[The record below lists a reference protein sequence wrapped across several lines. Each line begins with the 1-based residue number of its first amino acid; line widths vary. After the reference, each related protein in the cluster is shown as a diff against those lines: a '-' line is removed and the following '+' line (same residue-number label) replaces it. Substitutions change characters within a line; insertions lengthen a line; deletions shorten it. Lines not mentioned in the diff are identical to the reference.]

1 MDDMIAKSRTEEEHL
16 INLWKLFER
25 LRKYQLR
32 LNPAKCTFGVKL
44 GKLFGF
50 IVSQK
55 GIEVDPDKVK
65 AILLM
70 LERGNGKRE
79 RVVYY
84 MTVLD
89 ESMGCMLGQHDDSG
103 KRERVV

>member
-1 MDDMIAKSRTEEEHL
+1 M
-16 INLWKLFER
+16 
-25 LRKYQLR
+25 
-32 LNPAKCTFGVKL
+32 
-44 GKLFGF
+44 
-50 IVSQK
+50 
-55 GIEVDPDKVK
+55 DPDKVK